1 MGSGVLSG
9 EGNAYL
15 DLTIP
20 LQTLPPMLTI
30 LAGLAA
36 LFSAIACLLALRKP
50 AGSATSDS
58 SATEEL
64 GRKVERLESLLR
76 EEFATNRK
84 EMGDLSQAQRKELA
98 DLMAEF
104 RKQVEEQGKAQS
116 DALRTRFADLIK
128 QLDDQGK
135 KSLDSVK
142 DVRST
147 VEKQLKDMRED
158 NGKRLDEMRKTVD
171 EKLQTTLEKR
181 LGESFKQVS
190 DRLEQVHKGLG
201 EMQTLASGVGDL
213 KKVLTNVKTKGILG
227 EYQLA
232 NILEQMLPPDQYEE
246 NIATRPGSAERVEF
260 AIRMPGTTDNESIWM
275 PIDSKFPLKGYEDLL
290 NAREA
295 ETWRPSRQQKA
306 LARTVRPLPRTSARS
321 TSRCPA
327 HHRIRHHVPSGGEL
341 IRGGASPPRRIRDAA
356 AEIHITITGPTTMS
370 ALLNSLQMG
379 FRTLAVTK
387 RSSEVWK
394 ILGAVKTEFGKFSEQ
409 LDKVDDRLGKAKSEL
424 EKLLGAPGPT
434 SWRASSER
442 WAHSIQAT
450 APRSLSC
457 RRWPT
462 PRRRFPQMPGSP
474 TRTEPSVNPERRTRR
489 GGRRRRSPR
498 VRHILPGAAVGGLRA
513 HGRHPIRRPIAPAE
527 TDSGSQGVDLVAER
541 HHVVPLTLW
550 REGVSV
556 TFVPVPP
563 DVVGPVVS
571 NP

>member
-1 MGSGVLSG
+1 
-9 EGNAYL
+9 
-15 DLTIP
+15 
-20 LQTLPPMLTI
+20 ML

-36 LFSAIACLLALRKP
+36 LFSAIACLLVLRKS
-50 AGSATSDS
+50 AGPVGLDS
-58 SATEEL
+58 SANEEL

-76 EEFATNRK
+76 EEFSTNRK

-104 RKQVEEQGKAQS
+104 RKQVEEQGKGQS

-147 VEKQLKDMRED
+147 VEKQLTDMRED

-260 AIRMPGTTDNESIWM
+260 AIRMPGATDNESLWM

-290 NAREA
+290 NAREVGDLAGIQAA
-295 ETWRPSRQQKA
+295 EKA
-306 LARTVRPLPRTSARS
+306 LARTIETFAKDISEKYLEVPFTTEFGIMFLPVESLYAEVL
-321 TSRCPA
+321 
-327 HHRIRHHVPSGGEL
+327 RHPGVFETL
-341 IRGGASPPRRIRDAA
+341 QRKY
-356 AEIHITITGPTTMS
+356 HITITGPTTMS

-409 LDKVDDRLGKAKSEL
+409 LDKVDDRLGKAKNEL
-424 EKLLGAPGPT
+424 EKL
-434 SWRASSER
+434 
-442 WAHSIQAT
+442 
-450 APRSLSC
+450 RS
-457 RRWPT
+457 
-462 PRRRFPQMPGSP
+462 
-474 TRTEPSVNPERRTRR
+474 TRTNVMARKLREVGTLDSGDSAE
-489 GGRRRRSPR
+489 
-498 VRHILPGAAVGGLRA
+498 ILELPTMAD
-513 HGRHPIRRPIAPAE
+513 PAPA
-527 TDSGSQGVDLVAER
+527 L
-541 HHVVPLTLW
+541 
-550 REGVSV
+550 
-556 TFVPVPP
+556 PP
-563 DVVGPVVS
+563 DAGES
-571 NP
+571 DED